1 MKRVLICLQLI
12 FLILMGSVPV
22 FSDELDFDI
31 ESTHVILINMNDD
44 SVLYEKD
51 PDSIISIA
59 SLTKIMTA
67 IVAVEKIEDI
77 HAKTRITSSDLAGLV
92 EANASVA
99 GFAVGEE
106 VTYEDLLYGL
116 LLPSGADAAQT
127 LARTTYGSVKVFVSM
142 MNQKAQKLGME
153 HTHFANTTGLD
164 AEENYSTINDVV
176 KMFRYAL
183 DNEILKEIMDTE
195 IYRTSDGKLTLY
207 SILRRKYLYDCAY
220 IVGGKTGSTY
230 AAGLCMASYAYYNG
244 VYYMLVS
251 SGAPYNRENP
261 WAFIDA
267 AKIYGYFMQNYAYH
281 NIVDY
286 PDVVLTLP
294 VQYGREDT
302 IDFCAREH
310 LDVYLPDSYDKR
322 ALTYDYHGRDI
333 VRPNDHVGDYFG
345 SVDIF
350 YEGEKMI
357 TVDLYLQEKV
367 HFSLWKYLKGNALWF
382 AVPTLLVIIL
392 YQRRKKSEG

>member
-1 MKRVLICLQLI
+1 MKKVLILLQLI
-12 FLILMGSVPV
+12 LLLLMSSTAV
-22 FSDELDFDI
+22 FSDEYDFDI
-31 ESTHVILINMNDD
+31 ESTHVILINMNED

-77 HAKTRITSSDLAGLV
+77 HAKTVISSADLAGLI

-99 GFAVGEE
+99 GFLVGEE

-116 LLPSGADAAQT
+116 LLPSGADAAQA
-127 LARTTYGSVKVFVSM
+127 LARATYGSVKVFVSM
-142 MNQKAQKLGME
+142 MNQKAAELGME

-164 AEENYSTINDVV
+164 HEENYSTINDVV

-195 IYRTSDGKLTLY
+195 IYKTSDGKLTLY

-267 AKIYGYFMQNYAYH
+267 AKIYGYFMDNYAYH

-286 PDVVLTLP
+286 SDVLLTLP
-294 VQYGREDT
+294 VKYGREDS
-302 IDFCAREH
+302 IDFYAREH
-310 LDVYLPDSYDKR
+310 LDVYLPNSYDKGE
-322 ALTYDYHGRDI
+322 LIYEYHGKDTVKVSDR
-333 VRPNDHVGDYFG
+333 VGDYFG
-345 SVDIF
+345 SMDIF

-357 TVDLYLQEKV
+357 TVDLYLQEKA
-367 HFSLWKYLKGNALWF
+367 HFSLWKFLKGNALWIV
-382 AVPTLLVIIL
+382 AISLGAVII
-392 YQRRKKSEG
+392 YQRKKKSEV